1 MQRNYSQQLRPQSK
15 VQAASWLMLFFS
27 LAAFVFVA
35 NTLYELGDAYLTN
48 QRLIEEKTRLETEIE
63 RLEELYTN
71 EQGDTLFSL
80 FIVNSDSADVVIN
93 LPLE

>member
-27 LAAFVFVA
+27 LGAFVFVA

-48 QRLIEEKTRLETEIE
+48 QRLLEEKARLEAEIE

-71 EQGDTLFSL
+71 EQGDTMFSL
-80 FIVNSDSADVVIN
+80 YIVNADNGDVVVNI
-93 LPLE
+93 PLE